1 MVNYV
6 FELVLAQVFFN
17 YLFLRNL
24 NNTSIDTD
32 ITYVNLTGA
41 NPLQN
46 QELAR
51 FGKKKRQ
58 CEQCKFLF

>member
-6 FELVLAQVFFN
+6 FELVLAQVFSN

-46 QELAR
+46 Q
-51 FGKKKRQ
+51 
-58 CEQCKFLF
+58 